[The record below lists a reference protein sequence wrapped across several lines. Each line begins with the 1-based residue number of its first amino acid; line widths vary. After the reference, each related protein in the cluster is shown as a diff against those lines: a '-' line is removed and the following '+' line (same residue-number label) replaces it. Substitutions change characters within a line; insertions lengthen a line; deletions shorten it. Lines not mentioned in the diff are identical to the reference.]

1 MTCTEEITRPTSCAE
16 VSVPMLRSA
25 NATID
30 FFIFVILDIK
40 AG

>member
-1 MTCTEEITRPTSCAE
+1 
-16 VSVPMLRSA
+16 VPMLRSA